1 MRVSLHQAQ
10 ADLRA
15 LLHRAADGEDIV
27 VEGDGGSFRL
37 HAVRVEAAQEGGL
50 LDGMDHLVGAVEGP
64 GDLSTNPAYLDDFG
78 R

>member
-1 MRVSLHQAQ
+1 MRVPLHEAQ
-10 ADLRA
+10 AHLQR
-15 LLHRAADGEDIV
+15 LLDRAADGEDVV

-37 HAVRVEAAQEGGL
+37 HAVRVDAEPDGGL
-50 LDGMDHLVGAVEGP
+50 LDGLDHLVGAVEGP